1 MALPNLMR
9 LAVCETVPV
18 QTFPMD
24 DEEFP
29 DDLKG
34 AIMDALDDDPCRPHL
49 RRLCSDPFNRWAKT
63 WCEEKWQALCE
74 QEGYLCQAGY
84 KLYKVHH
91 SWRRQFR
98 LFCNLANMPLQDD
111 DEIALLRRFGAT
123 DLTEIPDSA
132 FRECLPLDIERLPST
147 ITRIG
152 TGAFRGCIGIKI
164 MRIPKS
170 VNHIGEAAFQ
180 GCSALEGVHLP
191 KNDDFKKISQFVFA
205 GCDKLTV
212 LNIPKSVVHIEP
224 QAFRGCKKLE
234 FLDIPNSVNRID
246 AEAFRSCRALKHLIL
261 PTNDDFKKMS
271 RNLLDGC
278 TALTHLDIP
287 KSVNEIGDYAL
298 YDCSAIEVL
307 RIPDSVSVIGRAA
320 FRGMHNLQ
328 FLILPENPG
337 FTAVPDEMCHSC
349 KRLESIV
356 IPDSVTEIGAWAF
369 AWCES
374 LEEIHLPEEQLQ
386 YTGELQYVHCPKL
399 KIYWGDE
406 EIPMDPYWNKW

>member
-49 RRLCSDPFNRWAKT
+49 QRLCSDPFNRWAKT

-84 KLYKVHH
+84 KLYNVH

-98 LFCNLANMPLQDD
+98 LFCNLANGPLQDD

-132 FRECLPLDIERLPST
+132 FRECLSLDIERLPST

-152 TGAFRGCIGIKI
+152 T
-164 MRIPKS
+164 
-170 VNHIGEAAFQ
+170 E
-180 GCSALEGVHLP
+180 
-191 KNDDFKKISQFVFA
+191 
-205 GCDKLTV
+205 
-212 LNIPKSVVHIEP
+212 
-224 QAFRGCKKLE
+224 AFRGCKKLE

-246 AEAFRSCRALKHLIL
+246 AEAFRSCHALKHLIL

-278 TALTHLDIP
+278 TSLTHLDIP

-298 YDCSAIEVL
+298 YHCSAIEVL

-349 KRLESIV
+349 KRLKSIV

-374 LEEIHLPEEQLQ
+374 LEKIHLPEEELQ
-386 YTGELQYVHCPKL
+386 YTGYLQYVHCPKL

-406 EIPMDPYWNKW
+406 EIPMDSYWNKW